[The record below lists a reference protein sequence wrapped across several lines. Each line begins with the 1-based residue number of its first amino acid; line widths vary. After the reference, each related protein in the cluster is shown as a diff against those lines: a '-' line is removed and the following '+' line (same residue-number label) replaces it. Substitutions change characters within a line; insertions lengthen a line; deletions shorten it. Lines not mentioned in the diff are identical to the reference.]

1 MAKRGRKNKYE
12 TVILPRLNEI
22 KELIKQGYTD
32 KEVAEKIGVSYTT
45 WKTHKRKIPSF
56 SSLIQESREIPIKN
70 IEDSLY
76 LQALGFTKTVKKAMK
91 LKEVQYD
98 NGKRLKEIERVEYY
112 DEEIYIPPSVS
123 AGQFLLKNWARDKYS
138 NNPAE
143 LEVKKEELEHKRENE
158 I

>member
-112 DEEIYIPPSVS
+112 DEEVYIPPSVS